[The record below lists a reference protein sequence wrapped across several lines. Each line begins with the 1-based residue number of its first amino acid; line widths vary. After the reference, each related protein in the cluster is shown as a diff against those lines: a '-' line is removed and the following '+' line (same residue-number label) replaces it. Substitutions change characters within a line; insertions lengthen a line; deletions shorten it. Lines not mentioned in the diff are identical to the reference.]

1 MLNCAQ
7 SIYMLTDTMM
17 FCVCASVWDYVASL
31 NIPELADRLPHPAQ
45 MVRFYYQITII
56 YKLIR

>member
-1 MLNCAQ
+1 
-7 SIYMLTDTMM
+7 MM